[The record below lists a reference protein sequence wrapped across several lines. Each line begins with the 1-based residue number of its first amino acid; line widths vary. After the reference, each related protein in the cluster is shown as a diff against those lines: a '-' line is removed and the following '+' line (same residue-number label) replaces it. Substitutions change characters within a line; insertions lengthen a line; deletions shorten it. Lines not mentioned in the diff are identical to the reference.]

1 MKDAISPKM
10 RQQLIDSGL
19 VPDGVEALVPKCVVC
34 SSPIPKGRANIKT
47 RYTCKPACALA
58 MKAKTLQLRQLR
70 ECVACRHPST
80 PKEREEFEQW
90 RRHRGDLGVNPV
102 GKPPVKRVK
111 LLEDSLRQATALLQH
126 AMAINARGTGVNWDE
141 GSEAIEKFQNLLD
154 AKRPN
159 GSTLAAS
166 GETARESQGDE
177 HHAI

>member
-19 VPDGVEALVPKCVVC
+19 VPDGVEALVSKCVVC
-34 SSPIPKGRANIKT
+34 SNPIPKGRANIKT

-111 LLEDSLRQATALLQH
+111 LLEAALREAVEAMEASPSMGTAWWEEKISLF
-126 AMAINARGTGVNWDE
+126 
-141 GSEAIEKFQNLLD
+141 KNLLD